1 MMDDDRLPNMADFR
15 LLQSTDAEGAVAL
28 RRLALTTDG
37 YAFAER
43 FDSDPALNVDFVRE
57 RLADSGFA
65 AGAVV
70 IGAFDPGLVGMVG
83 LSQDSQEPSGA
94 WLWGF
99 YVSPEYRRRGC
110 GRSLLEHALTCATE
124 MTGVRRVQLSV
135 SHRAVA
141 AIRLYESA
149 GFMTV
154 DTLPDKRRMELLM
167 TSER

>member
-1 MMDDDRLPNMADFR
+1 MDIR
-15 LLQSTDAEGAVAL
+15 LLQSNDAEGAVAL
-28 RRLALTTDG
+28 RRLALTTDA

-43 FDSDPALNVDFVRE
+43 LDSDPAMNVDFVRE

-65 AGAVV
+65 AGAIV

-83 LSQDSQEPSGA
+83 LSEDSQEPSRA

-99 YVSPEYRRRGC
+99 YVAPEYRRRGC
-110 GRSLLEHALTCATE
+110 GRSLLEHALTCATQ
-124 MTGVRRVQLSV
+124 MPGVRRVQLSV
-135 SHRAVA
+135 SHQAAA

-154 DTLPDKRRMELLM
+154 DTSHDKRRMELPV
-167 TSER
+167 TAER